1 MHIAH
6 FTLIAS
12 SAPAL
17 MLLSA
22 SQAAVIADQPYGE
35 IYAITSQHMPDELAH
50 SAQAYDD
57 FSLDTTTDL
66 SALTIYGV
74 ENGNP
79 GYNISVVMQIT
90 SSVGVAAPVL
100 FTTTGT
106 QVGADLVFDLT
117 GMQLEAGHFWLS
129 AFVVRPLNIPG
140 QSDGGGQWFWGQST
154 TTNGEPAMWQNP
166 GDGYG
171 LGSTPIL
178 ASQISKGGGSY
189 DMAFILE
196 GTAAPAPGVLALL
209 GAAGLLGSRRRSSRP
224 HAQSIASSSV

>member
-1 MHIAH
+1 MNTSR

-22 SQAAVIADQPYGE
+22 SQAAVIANQPYGQT
-35 IYAITSQHMPDELAH
+35 YAITSQHMPDVLAN

-74 ENGNP
+74 ENGHP

-90 SSVGVAAPVL
+90 SSVGIAAPVL

-106 QVGADLVFDLT
+106 QVGENLVFDLT
-117 GMQLEAGHFWLS
+117 GMQLVAGHYWLS
-129 AFVVRPLNIPG
+129 AFVVRPILT
-140 QSDGGGQWFWGQST
+140 GGGQWFWGEST

-166 GDGYG
+166 GNGYG

-178 ASQISKGGGSY
+178 ASQFSNGGSAY
-189 DMAFILE
+189 DMAFILK
-196 GTAAPAPGVLALL
+196 GTAAPAPGALALL
-209 GAAGLLGSRRRSSRP
+209 GAAGLLGSRRRRC
-224 HAQSIASSSV
+224 